1 MMEFF
6 VAILILLGLYF
17 AFKIIHHL
25 IQVCKCSSSLLFI
38 IVLILLVAGKKEL
51 QIPFQTNEIRPIVL
65 ESLEEIEILFR
76 EI

>member
-6 VAILILLGLYF
+6 VAILILLGLYL

-25 IQVCKCSSSLLFI
+25 IQVFKCSSSLLFV

-51 QIPFQTNEIRPIVL
+51 QLPFQTNEIKPMVL
-65 ESLEEIEILFR
+65 KSLEDIDIMFWEI
-76 EI
+76 